1 MPVPGSPTARWLR
14 HPVLHAALLLV
25 TCAGLYSNNF
35 HHDFFLDDSHAIT
48 NNLALRS
55 LANIPAYFTDAGMF
69 SALRAN
75 VDYRPVLLS
84 TYALNYQMGGLAM
97 PWWHATQILLHGIV
111 VLALWMLARRV
122 LALSGMLRGSAREAE
137 GLVWIPLAAA
147 LLFAVH
153 PTGSGVVNYISA
165 RSSLLTAAFLLPSI
179 LWYMAPAGAAGTRR
193 IPWAAVVLYTLAL
206 FTKIEA
212 VAALA
217 VYFLYE
223 VWQTAAAQKRPRG
236 FLDDLFGTF
245 TKPVLTRLAPFVLV
259 TAVYGLIRLR
269 VMADFAFDETRKS
282 ADMTSW
288 HYLLTQTVVW
298 WEYLSKWFAPVG
310 LVADHG
316 SHAVYRSPLDG
327 PVFVAC
333 VGWALVAGMLLW
345 SWKRAPW
352 LLFVVVSAFALLSP
366 TSSIAPL
373 AEMLNEHRPYLPLA
387 VLSLAWILPA
397 GVWLMR
403 QRVPAV
409 GGALTAVVA
418 AVFVSL
424 TSHRNVDAFS
434 TDRAYLEDIN
444 RKAPSHRSLM
454 NYGLILMGE
463 GKNAEAK
470 ALFEQAL
477 TYAPAWH
484 FLHVNL
490 GIVHRAM
497 GDLAK
502 AQEHFDLAVQYDGF
516 SGVALRWR
524 GDHYRQQGNYPAALA
539 DFLAAREI
547 SLEHYELCKGL
558 AASYAGLGRVA
569 DAVRETQECLRLD
582 ASRTGVEIVTIAKG
596 FFDDPALTAAG
607 VAYFEQVEVLAPNAW
622 WAPANLA
629 TLARRLGDTAKADAA
644 EQRAARLRAG

>member
-1 MPVPGSPTARWLR
+1 MSSSGLPAPRWYH
-14 HPVLHAALLLV
+14 HPLLHAALLLV
-25 TCAGLYSNNF
+25 VCATLYSNNF
-35 HHDFFLDDSHAIT
+35 RHDFFLDDSHAIS

-75 VDYRPVLLS
+75 VDYRPVLLT
-84 TYALNYQMGGLAM
+84 TYALNYRLGGLEM

-111 VLALWMLARRV
+111 VLALWLLARRI
-122 LALSGMLRGSAREAE
+122 LEQSGMLRGSRRKAEA
-137 GLVWIPLAAA
+137 LVWIPLGAA

-165 RSSLLTAAFLLPSI
+165 RSSLLTAAFLLPAI
-179 LWYMAPAGAAGTRR
+179 LLYAAPFASAAASR
-193 IPWAAVVLYTLAL
+193 IPWGAVALYTLAL

-212 VAALA
+212 LAALGVFVA
-217 VYFLYE
+217 YE
-223 VWQTAAAQKRPRG
+223 IWKTAAAQKRPRG
-236 FLDDLFGTF
+236 FLDDAFGSLTR
-245 TKPVLTRLAPFVLV
+245 TTLTRLAPFVVV
-259 TAVYGLIRLR
+259 TLVYGLIRMR

-282 ADMTSW
+282 ADMTSY

-298 WEYLSKWFAPVG
+298 WEYLLKWFAPVG

-316 SHAVYRSPLDG
+316 SHAVYRSPLET
-327 PVFVAC
+327 PVLVAC
-333 VGWALVAGMLLW
+333 LGWLLIAAALFW
-345 SWKRAPW
+345 SWRRAPW
-352 LLFVVVSAFALLSP
+352 LLFVVISAFALLSP

-387 VLSLAWILPA
+387 ILSLAWVLPF
-397 GVWLMR
+397 GVWVMR
-403 QRVPAV
+403 QRMPAL
-409 GGALTAVVA
+409 GGVATVAVIVL
-418 AVFVSL
+418 FFSL

-454 NYGLILMGE
+454 NYGLIKMRE
-463 GKNAEAK
+463 GRNAEAK

-490 GIVHRAM
+490 GIVNRAM
-497 GDLAK
+497 GNATA
-502 AQEHFDLAVQYDGF
+502 AQEHFDLAVRYDGY

-524 GDHYRQQGNYPAALA
+524 GDHYRQQGNYAAALA
-539 DFLAAREI
+539 DFLAARQI

-558 AASYAGLGRVA
+558 ASSYAGLGRVD
-569 DAVRETQECLRLD
+569 DALRETEECLRLD
-582 ASRTGVEIVTIAKG
+582 AARAAVDIVVIAKP
-596 FFDDPALTAAG
+596 FFDVPSLTAAG
-607 VAYFEQVEVLAPNAW
+607 MAYFERLESSVPDAW

-629 TLARRLGDTAKADAA
+629 VLARRAGDSAKADAA
-644 EQRAARLRAG
+644 EQRAARLRGS